1 MNREKLMRMAVEA
14 GGFNELRPLIER
26 EYWVFPCIDDVEA
39 FAGMVSGYMVQAAI
53 NVQREKVAQWMLANG
68 YATGHGEKITDL
80 LEELKWQIEEKIAIE
95 REACAKVCDE
105 LVLEHPGRAD
115 LTAKQCAFAIRER
128 GAP

>member
-1 MNREKLMRMAVEA
+1 MTREKLMRMAVEA

-26 EYWVFPCIDDVEA
+26 EYWVFPCIEDVEA
-39 FAGMVSGYMVQAAI
+39 FAGLVSGYMVQAAI

-95 REACAKVCDE
+95 REACADE
-105 LVLEHPGRAD
+105 AQGYDSMIAGLIRA
-115 LTAKQCAFAIRER
+115 R
-128 GAP
+128 G